1 MPSAVKTHPAR
12 LGWQIVVALVSVYVI
27 WGSTYLAIKYAVA
40 PAAGTPL
47 PPMLMPALRFG
58 ASGLL
63 LLAWAVR
70 RPAADG
76 RPDPIGWRQWRACAI
91 VGVALLV
98 GGNGLVTIAEFKD
111 LDSGVTSVILAVTP
125 LWVALI
131 GFARRDTRLPTVAVV
146 GIALG
151 LLGVAVLVWPSADAH
166 IPTGPALTVVLASL
180 SWAAGSYYSKS
191 APMPRRPLVMTG
203 MQMVCGSVAFF
214 VISGVRGEISSFA
227 PSAVSATAWW
237 ALAYLT
243 VIGGMVAYTAYVWL
257 LRNAPLSLATT
268 YAYVNPIVAVLL
280 GWVFLGERL
289 SARDVAAAAIV
300 LASVALILST
310 HRPAPAAAKAPEQI
324 LTMRD

>member
-1 MPSAVKTHPAR
+1 M
-12 LGWQIVVALVSVYVI
+12 VALISVYVI
-27 WGSTYLAIKYAVA
+27 WGSTYLAIKYAVV
-40 PAAGTPL
+40 PTSGTPL
-47 PPMLMPALRFG
+47 PPLLMPALRFG

-70 RPAADG
+70 RPASDG
-76 RPDPIGWRQWRACAI
+76 LPDPLGWRQWRACAI

-98 GGNGLVTIAEFKD
+98 GGNGLVTIAEFND
-111 LDSGVTSVILAVTP
+111 LDSGVTSVILAIIP

-131 GFARRDTRLPTVAVV
+131 GFVRGASRLPRIAVA

-151 LLGVAVLVWPSADAH
+151 LVGVMVLVWPSADAH
-166 IPTGPALTVVLASL
+166 IPTGPALTVLLASL
-180 SWAAGSYYSKS
+180 SWAAGSYYSKT

-203 MQMVCGSVAFF
+203 MQMVCGSLAFF
-214 VISGVRGEISSFA
+214 VISGVRGEFA
-227 PSAVSATAWW
+227 AFSPGAVSAVSWW

-243 VIGGMVAYTAYVWL
+243 VFGGMVAYTAYVWL
-257 LRNAPLSLATT
+257 VRNATLSLATT

-289 SARDVAAAAIV
+289 NARDLAAAAIV

-310 HRPAPAAAKAPEQI
+310 HRPAPAAEKAREQI
-324 LTMRD
+324 LTRHD